1 MAYQLSEGR
10 NLSFE
15 HNVARYCAPRNI
27 VDGRPI
33 PEAFD
38 LRAGETFLSTN
49 WLEHFHPSDR
59 QLQISGV
66 RRALE
71 GKGFRVNRNGGFA
84 VLNVGVAT
92 QAVSSAGLKF
102 VPLGQTSDPS
112 HVGVFGIPENRADI
126 AVALAK
132 SVRELHPA
140 AQTV

>member
-1 MAYQLSEGR
+1 MASQLNEGR

-27 VDGRPI
+27 VNGRPI
-33 PEAFD
+33 PDAFNLRPGEA
-38 LRAGETFLSTN
+38 FLSTN
-49 WLEHFHPSDR
+49 WLEYFHPLDR
-59 QLQISGV
+59 QLQIPSV

-84 VLNVGVAT
+84 VLNVGNAT
-92 QAVSSAGLKF
+92 QAVSGASLSF
-102 VPLGQTSDPS
+102 VLLGQTSDPS
-112 HVGVFGIPENRADI
+112 HAGVFGISEDDADF

-140 AQTV
+140 L